1 MSPGQQLKIIQ
12 NEKHDLRSLTWYCLC
27 HNFQAMKFNKVT
39 TKSKHLEI
47 QLYNKKTDLRI
58 EYHLKQFASMI

>member
-1 MSPGQQLKIIQ
+1 MKSMICTLS
-12 NEKHDLRSLTWYCLC
+12 HDIACVITFKLWS
-27 HNFQAMKFNKVT
+27 KFNKVI

-47 QLYNKKTDLRI
+47 QLYNKKTDLQI